1 MITEAKQKKERQL
14 RTRHTAQQK
23 AQAVL
28 EVWTE
33 RKKPAEIC
41 RSLGIRWTILDQ
53 WQKRAMEGM
62 LQALEPYAELENASG
77 LNPRLQALLSRR
89 SVAAT
94 EAKLMKR
101 ASAKTM
107 KTTGKPDTEQKEE

>member
-1 MITEAKQKKERQL
+1 MEATAKTKERPP

-33 RKKPAEIC
+33 RKKPADIC

-77 LNPRLQALLSRR
+77 LSPRLLSLLSRK
-89 SVAAT
+89 SVTAM
-94 EAKLMKR
+94 EEKLANRIRKR
-101 ASAKTM
+101 PEKESR
-107 KTTGKPDTEQKEE
+107 TTDMDKQE

>member
-1 MITEAKQKKERQL
+1 MEATAKTKERPP

-33 RKKPAEIC
+33 RKKPADIC

-77 LNPRLQALLSRR
+77 LSPRLLSLLTRKSLA
-89 SVAAT
+89 VM
-94 EAKLMKR
+94 EAKLANRSRKMSEK
-101 ASAKTM
+101 ASR
-107 KTTGKPDTEQKEE
+107 TTDVDKQE